1 MRRCYWLRMGDSGET
16 AANMTSMTQ
25 LSDAILAST
34 GRTWSS
40 RLGTKFHHRVP
51 ELAMAAAA
59 LCGVALGIW
68 ILATTDGF
76 SPVLTSIAVI
86 LTLTTAALA
95 TLAASGFR
103 EASGVLK
110 HLRLENE
117 RMADRLWEAS
127 EGEERASSLFDQLGD
142 LVVICDARRII
153 LHANASF
160 CSAAGQSFEE
170 LKGLTLRAAGVD
182 VPRGRNRGTS
192 MPVDVRIGSRWYS
205 WIELPTS
212 TGQDGKAFRAVARD
226 IHERKVG
233 ETQLIEARE
242 RAEAANQAKSRFLA
256 TVSHE
261 IRTPLNGIN
270 GMAKLLADTGLSE
283 EQRTYVHAVTASGNS
298 LMNLIEDLLD
308 FSKIETGKFDL
319 RPENVEVRPFC
330 ESLVE
335 LVSARAHGKG
345 IGIAT
350 HIGADVPVTLVSDP
364 NRLRQS
370 LLNLLGNAVKFTETG
385 GASLMVTAQQGSVR
399 FTVKDTGKGIEEDN
413 ITRIFEE
420 FEQVETGTTRSHGGV
435 GLGLSITRR
444 LVAAMGGSL
453 EVESKIGSGSSF
465 TIDLPSLS
473 PSPSPSKAKLTGIQ
487 CMIRMESALEATALG
502 QTIATNGGTAI
513 HWDGVSEPDF
523 ATILLLDMKSARAT
537 QSNANLQRFARRIIL
552 IEPGERGALPSFTAL
567 GFESFLVRPV
577 RGASL
582 VRVLSGKQAA
592 KRDASTDAAAANQ
605 DPSRKLSVLVAED
618 NEINA
623 LLVKSALTRAGH
635 SVTVVGDGRSAVGE
649 VFKPKHTPDVVLMD
663 LHMPIMDGLDAI
675 SAIRTAEDEKGRKH
689 VPILALTADG
699 QMGVEQAV
707 RAVGGDG
714 MITKPVDPARLVFLV
729 EEAAAAA

>member
-1 MRRCYWLRMGDSGET
+1 MIS
-16 AANMTSMTQ
+16 AARLT
-25 LSDAILAST
+25 DAVSAAA
-34 GRTWSS
+34 GRSWSS
-40 RLGTKFHHRVP
+40 KLGAKFHHRVP

-95 TLAASGFR
+95 TVAASGFR
-103 EASGVLK
+103 EASDVLK
-110 HLRLENE
+110 HLRMDNE

-160 CSAAGQSFEE
+160 CSAAGQSLDE

-283 EQRTYVHAVTASGNS
+283 EQRTYVHAVTSSGNA

-330 ESLVE
+330 EGLVE
-335 LVSARAHGKG
+335 LVAARAHGKG

-350 HIGADVPVTLVSDP
+350 HIAADVPVTIVSDP

-370 LLNLLGNAVKFTETG
+370 VLNLLGNAVKFTETG
-385 GASLMVTAQQGSVR
+385 GISLIVTARQGSVR
-399 FTVKDTGKGIEEDN
+399 FTVKDSGKGIEQDN
-413 ITRIFEE
+413 ISRIFEE

-444 LVAAMGGSL
+444 LVTAMGGSL
-453 EVESKIGSGSSF
+453 EVESQAGKGSSF
-465 TIDLPSLS
+465 TIDLSSLA
-473 PSPSPSKAKLTGIQ
+473 PSPAPSKAKLNGIQ
-487 CMIRMESALEATALG
+487 CVIQMKSVLESNALAATISA
-502 QTIATNGGTAI
+502 NGGTAAR
-513 HWDGVSEPDF
+513 WDGVSKPD
-523 ATILLLDMKSARAT
+523 AGSILLLDMKSARDMLA
-537 QSNANLQRFARRIIL
+537 NADIQTFSRRIIL
-552 IEPGERGALPSFTAL
+552 IEPGERGELPGFTAL

-582 VRVLSGKQAA
+582 VRVLSGKQGSRRDLHANGDAVAA
-592 KRDASTDAAAANQ
+592 IRDQ
-605 DPSRKLSVLVAED
+605 SRNLFVLVAED

-635 SVTVVGDGRSAVGE
+635 TVMVVGDGRSAVGE
-649 VFKPKHTPDVVLMD
+649 VFKSKHTPDVVLMD

-699 QMGVEQAV
+699 QMDVAQAV

>member
-1 MRRCYWLRMGDSGET
+1 MGKAGEMTKNIGYGNRPSVGSGKVAAGTLAAKIGRRF
-16 AANMTSMTQ
+16 
-25 LSDAILAST
+25 SDRA
-34 GRTWSS
+34 
-40 RLGTKFHHRVP
+40 P
-51 ELAMAAAA
+51 ELAMAAAS
-59 LCGVALGIW
+59 LSGVALGIW
-68 ILATTDGF
+68 ILATSEGL
-76 SPVLTSIAVI
+76 SPALTAIAVV
-86 LTLTTAALA
+86 LTLTAAILA
-95 TLAASGFR
+95 VLAASGFKQ
-103 EASGVLK
+103 ATLTLK
-110 HLRLENE
+110 DLKFENE

-142 LVVICDARRII
+142 LVVICDARRTV

-160 CSAAGQSFEE
+160 CSAIGQPFDEI
-170 LKGLTLRAAGVD
+170 KGRTLRSISVD
-182 VPRGRNRGTS
+182 VPRVRNRNTL
-192 MPVDVRIGSRWYS
+192 MPVDVRIGNRWFS
-205 WIELPTS
+205 WIELPTA

-270 GMAKLLADTGLSE
+270 GMAKLLADTRLSE
-283 EQRTYVHAVTASGNS
+283 EQRTYVQAVTASGNA
-298 LMNLIEDLLD
+298 LMNLIEDMLD

-319 RPENVEVRPFC
+319 RPENVELRPFC

-335 LVSARAHGKG
+335 LVAARAHGKG

-350 HIGADVPVTLVSDP
+350 HIAPEVPSTIVSDP

-370 LLNLLGNAVKFTETG
+370 LLNLLGNAVKFTERG
-385 GASLMVTAQQGSVR
+385 GISLVVTAAQASVC
-399 FTVKDTGKGIEEDN
+399 FTVRDTGKGIEADD
-413 ITRIFEE
+413 IARIFEE

-444 LVAAMGGSL
+444 LVTALGGHVS
-453 EVESKIGSGSSF
+453 VESQPGKGSSF
-465 TIDLPSLS
+465 TIDLPNLS
-473 PSPSPSKAKLTGIQ
+473 PAGLPQKQKLGNVSCKIV
-487 CMIRMESALEATALG
+487 MDSSLEAAALAATICANGGRAGNWDG
-502 QTIATNGGTAI
+502 QTRPDSGAI
-513 HWDGVSEPDF
+513 LMMDMNAARNLADD
-523 ATILLLDMKSARAT
+523 ADLDMFS
-537 QSNANLQRFARRIIL
+537 RRIIL
-552 IEPGERGALPSFTAL
+552 IEPGERGELAAFRSL

-582 VRVLSGKQAA
+582 VRVLSGRAGARAEPQMHGGATQA
-592 KRDASTDAAAANQ
+592 NHGQ
-605 DPSRKLSVLVAED
+605 SRKLSVLVAED

-635 SVTVVGDGRSAVGE
+635 AVTVVGDGRSAVGE
-649 VFKPKHTPDVVLMD
+649 VFKPRHMPDVVLMD
-663 LHMPIMDGLDAI
+663 LHMPVMDGLDAI
-675 SAIRTAEDEKGRKH
+675 AAIRTAEDEKGRKH

-699 QMGVEQAV
+699 QLEIEQAV

>member
-1 MRRCYWLRMGDSGET
+1 MSGRRVDDVVGKT
-16 AANMTSMTQ
+16 AAQ
-25 LSDAILAST
+25 PKAS
-34 GRTWSS
+34 
-40 RLGTKFHHRVP
+40 KFGAMFSHRVP

-59 LCGVALGIW
+59 LSGVALGIW

-76 SPVLTSIAVI
+76 SAVLTSIAII
-86 LTLTTAALA
+86 LTLTAASLAALA
-95 TLAASGFR
+95 AASFN
-103 EASGVLK
+103 ETSFA
-110 HLRLENE
+110 LRDLRIENE
-117 RMADRLWEAS
+117 RVADRLWEAS

-142 LVVICDARRII
+142 LVVICDARRTI

-160 CSAAGQSFEE
+160 CNAV
-170 LKGLTLRAAGVD
+170 GLPLARVKDQTLRAVGVD
-182 VPRGRNRGTS
+182 VPRVRNRNAT
-192 MPVDVRIGSRWYS
+192 MPVDVRIGSRWFS
-205 WIELPTS
+205 WIELPTT

-226 IHERKVG
+226 IHERKVS

-270 GMAKLLADTGLSE
+270 GMAKLLADTRLSE
-283 EQRTYVHAVTASGNS
+283 EQRTYVQAVTASGNA

-335 LVSARAHGKG
+335 LVAARAHGKG

-350 HIGADVPVTLVSDP
+350 YIAPDVAQTIVSDP

-385 GASLMVTAQQGSVR
+385 GISLIVTAPQGSIC
-399 FTVKDTGKGIEEDN
+399 FTVRDTGKGIDTAN
-413 ITRIFEE
+413 IARIFEE

-444 LVAAMGGSL
+444 LVVAMGGDIMVKS
-453 EVESKIGSGSSF
+453 EVGKGSSF
-465 TIDLPSLS
+465 TIDLPNLAPAAAPAKTRLS
-473 PSPSPSKAKLTGIQ
+473 NVS
-487 CMIRMESALEATALG
+487 CMIQMESHFEVEALAS
-502 QTIATNGGTAI
+502 TIAAHGGEAKRWTG
-513 HWDGVSEPDF
+513 HSELD
-523 ATILLLDMKSARAT
+523 ADSILLMDMKSAQKLPKET
-537 QSNANLQRFARRIIL
+537 DLQAFARRIIL
-552 IEPGERGALPSFTAL
+552 IEPGERGQMPEFQDR

-582 VRVLSGKQAA
+582 VRVLSGRQAA
-592 KRDASTDAAAANQ
+592 KREALAQDAEPNRDQ
-605 DPSRKLSVLVAED
+605 SRKLSVLLAED

-635 SVTVVGDGRSAVGE
+635 TVTVVGDGRSAVGE
-649 VFKPKHTPDVVLMD
+649 VFKTRHMPDVVLMD

-699 QMGVEQAV
+699 QMDVEQAV

>member
-1 MRRCYWLRMGDSGET
+1 MVKAVAKTKNRASAKRKNG
-16 AANMTSMTQ
+16 AAGKIAPQSV
-25 LSDAILAST
+25 SV
-34 GRTWSS
+34 
-40 RLGTKFHHRVP
+40 RLGARFSNRVP

-59 LCGVALGIW
+59 LSGVALGIW

-76 SPVLTSIAVI
+76 SPVLTSIAII
-86 LTLTTAALA
+86 LTLTTAGLA
-95 TLAASGFR
+95 TLASAGFR
-103 EASGVLK
+103 EASYALK
-110 HLRLENE
+110 DLKTENE

-142 LVVICDARRII
+142 LVVICDARRTI

-160 CSAAGQSFEE
+160 CTAV
-170 LKGLTLRAAGVD
+170 GLPLARVKDQTLRAVGVD
-182 VPRGRNRGTS
+182 VPRARDRSAT
-192 MPVDVRIGSRWYS
+192 MPVDVRIGSRWFS
-205 WIELPTS
+205 WIELPTA

-226 IHERKVG
+226 IHERKAG

-270 GMAKLLADTGLSE
+270 GMAKLLADTRLSD
-283 EQRTYVHAVTASGNS
+283 EQRTYVQAVTASGNA

-319 RPENVEVRPFC
+319 RPETIEVRPFC

-335 LVSARAHGKG
+335 LVAARAHGRG
-345 IGIAT
+345 IGIAA
-350 HIGADVPVTLVSDP
+350 HIAPDVASTIVSDP

-370 LLNLLGNAVKFTETG
+370 LLNLLGNAVKFTQTG
-385 GASLMVTAQQGSVR
+385 GISLLVTAPQGSIR
-399 FTVKDTGKGIEEDN
+399 FTVRDSGKGIEADDLA
-413 ITRIFEE
+413 RIFEE

-444 LVAAMGGSL
+444 LVAAMGGDVS
-453 EVESKIGSGSSF
+453 VESEAGKGSSF
-465 TIDLPSLS
+465 IIDLPNLA
-473 PSPSPSKAKLTGIQ
+473 PAAAPAKARLGNVNCKIVMDSG
-487 CMIRMESALEATALG
+487 LEAGALAA
-502 QTIATNGGTAI
+502 TINENGGQAEN
-513 HWDGVSEPDF
+513 WDGLAS
-523 ATILLLDMKSARAT
+523 AAGSILLMDMKSARKLSAE
-537 QSNANLQRFARRIIL
+537 ADLQQFSRRIIL
-552 IEPGERGALPSFTAL
+552 IEPGERGDLPDFKAR

-582 VRVLSGKQAA
+582 VRVLSGKQAPRRPA
-592 KRDASTDAAAANQ
+592 QMPGADETPNRDQ
-605 DPSRKLSVLVAED
+605 SRRLSVLVAED

-635 SVTVVGDGRSAVGE
+635 TVTVVGDGRSAVGE
-649 VFKPKHTPDVVLMD
+649 VFKTRHMPDVVLMD

-675 SAIRTAEDEKGRKH
+675 AAIRTAEDEKGRRH

-699 QMGVEQAV
+699 QLDVEHAV